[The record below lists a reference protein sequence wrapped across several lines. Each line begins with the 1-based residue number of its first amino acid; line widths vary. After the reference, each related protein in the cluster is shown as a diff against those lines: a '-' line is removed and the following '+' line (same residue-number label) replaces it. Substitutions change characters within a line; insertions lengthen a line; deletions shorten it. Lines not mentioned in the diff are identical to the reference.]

1 VRHGDTALLPSGNGT
16 AASRGLTVGGS
27 ALYTVLQQAREK
39 LTHIAAHLLQCPAEA
54 VTFQDGRV
62 FDRQHPEQARPFTE
76 VAAAAYDRY
85 RLPPGVEAGLEFSGT
100 YTLPGNPYAFGA
112 HVAVVEVDRETG
124 AVTFLRY
131 AAVHDCGRIINPK
144 LVEGQM
150 YGGIAQGLG
159 QALMEGMVYTPEGQ
173 PLTGSLL
180 DYALPR
186 AGALPQLM
194 LETME
199 TPSPT
204 NPLGVKGIGELPTVA
219 TPVAVT
225 NAIMDALSSV
235 GVRHIDTPLTAEKIW
250 RALHG
255 GGEG

>member
-1 VRHGDTALLPSGNGT
+1 ML
-16 AASRGLTVGGS
+16 
-27 ALYTVLQQAREK
+27 
-39 LTHIAAHLLQCPAEA
+39 
-54 VTFQDGRV
+54 QDGRV
-62 FDRQHPEQARPFTE
+62 CDRRHPEQVVSFAE
-76 VAAAAYDRY
+76 VAAMAYDQS
-85 RLPPGVEAGLEFSGT
+85 RLPPGIEAGLAFSGT

-112 HVAVVEVDRETG
+112 HVAVVEVDRDTG

-150 YGGIAQGLG
+150 YGGMAQGIG

-180 DYALPR
+180 DYAIPK
-186 AGALPQLM
+186 AGAVPPVT

-199 TPSPT
+199 TLSPT

-219 TPVAVT
+219 APVAVT

-235 GVRHIDTPLTAEKIW
+235 GVRHIDTPLTAEKVW

>member
-1 VRHGDTALLPSGNGT
+1 
-16 AASRGLTVGGS
+16 
-27 ALYTVLQQAREK
+27 
-39 LTHIAAHLLQCPAEA
+39 
-54 VTFQDGRV
+54 
-62 FDRQHPEQARPFTE
+62 
-76 VAAAAYDRY
+76 
-85 RLPPGVEAGLEFSGT
+85 
-100 YTLPGNPYAFGA
+100 
-112 HVAVVEVDRETG
+112 
-124 AVTFLRY
+124 
-131 AAVHDCGRIINPK
+131 
-144 LVEGQM
+144 
-150 YGGIAQGLG
+150 
-159 QALMEGMVYTPEGQ
+159 MVYTPEGQ

-186 AGALPQLM
+186 AGALPQVI

-219 TPVAVT
+219 TLVAVT

-255 GGEG
+255 VAEG

>member
-1 VRHGDTALLPSGNGT
+1 MPF
-16 AASRGLTVGGS
+16 AA
-27 ALYTVLQQAREK
+27 
-39 LTHIAAHLLQCPAEA
+39 
-54 VTFQDGRV
+54 
-62 FDRQHPEQARPFTE
+62 
-76 VAAAAYDRY
+76 VAAAAYDQS
-85 RLPPGVEAGLEFSGT
+85 RLPPGVEAGLAFSGT

-124 AVTFLRY
+124 EVTFLRY

-150 YGGIAQGLG
+150 YGGMAQGFG
-159 QALMEGMVYTPEGQ
+159 QALMEGMVYTSEGQ

-180 DYALPR
+180 DYAIPR
-186 AGALPQLM
+186 AGALPEVI

-219 TPVAVT
+219 TPVAVA

-255 GGEG
+255 VEEG